1 LRRPGLLKNRP
12 LKWIKQDEI
21 TSLKWQ
27 IQVEEVARTAQSLA
41 PLQPGF
47 GLTENTSLDRQ
58 TRSKVTHARTQSELP
73 ANIKLSAQN
82 FVGFIKKSIQFK
94 EDSPLFEKD
103 SQSSEPEDSGV
114 NPTPPV
120 ESAASLRSKQESIES
135 RLGARPSSV
144 KKSTKG
150 GPKKSPLLEE
160 RFVLDLAKLHHP
172 FTGPVPPPDD
182 NPKTVPKKTEGL
194 LDWPPVPAPFESRT
208 EQKMINR
215 DSKPIDT
222 SKNQPLPPLISGSSN
237 KKEPANK
244 LKDQPGFPHVDPKIE
259 YVLNPERA
267 PKRAPLALKLE
278 ADDRLQKPSTK
289 VLKNLLTDFPPT
301 NRHSADAIE
310 ASKRF
315 VTTRELLDMNAD
327 LFDRTHQHSWQKID
341 CPDLSHP
348 FELFNVA
355 NKKSLTLADSKAA
368 HFDVIRKVEFV
379 EEPGMGLM
387 ALTFSEDATIRTW
400 KVLLQS
406 SEMAVLDSPQ
416 KAVSTILVPHH
427 SRYHPGLAEEDKLT
441 KELLP
446 PIWTYQTSKR
456 QIGRAT
462 SFLNMDGQKGIFP
475 RLKRGAIVRAHF
487 GSIFS
492 SCVSRPGDRP
502 VRIFSGDRLGSVNCF
517 SLESGLLKPVRTFR
531 TGSEPVWDIDLLDH
545 DLLVTSSPNKVKVY
559 RVSKASDR
567 REELLF
573 ENKTGLFGKLKTLDD
588 RTIIV
593 NTYDAATLAN
603 EFIGFDV
610 PTQSESFRIAS
621 SQQFCNAMAVI
632 PNMGILLS
640 ANEDK
645 TVSIYDTREHCQTNH
660 FNAHSDSVTSISVC
674 PDKNVFVTG
683 GADSSVRLWDLRS
696 LRIHNEIHAH
706 RRKFDDSI
714 FDVKFD
720 PAGRIIGSG
729 GAEGTLKIFQ
739 F

>member
-1 LRRPGLLKNRP
+1 MRWTHKKEIAILKR
-12 LKWIKQDEI
+12 
-21 TSLKWQ
+21 Q
-27 IQVEEVARTAQSLA
+27 IQREEIARTAQSLA

-47 GLTENTSLDRQ
+47 GLTDDAPLDRQ
-58 TRSKVTHARTQSELP
+58 ARSKPTHARTQSELP
-73 ANIKLSAQN
+73 ANIHLSAQN
-82 FVGFIKKSIQFK
+82 FVGSIKKGIHFK
-94 EDSPLFEKD
+94 DDSPLFEKD
-103 SQSSEPEDSGV
+103 SHSSEPEESGV

-120 ESAASLRSKQESIES
+120 ESAASLRSKPESTES
-135 RLGARPSSV
+135 RLGGRATSAQ
-144 KKSTKG
+144 KSLKLG
-150 GPKKSPLLEE
+150 AKKSPLLEE
-160 RFVLDLAKLHHP
+160 RFVLDLAKLHPP
-172 FTGPVPPPDD
+172 FASNLPPLDD
-182 NPKTVPKKTEGL
+182 NPRTLPKKTEGL

-208 EQKMINR
+208 EHKMINR
-215 DSKPIDT
+215 DSKPIDP
-222 SKNQPLPPLISGSSN
+222 SKNQPLLPPPGGSSH
-237 KKEPANK
+237 KKEPPGK
-244 LKDQPGFPHVDPKIE
+244 LRDQPGFPHVDPKVE
-259 YVLNPERA
+259 YVLNPEKA
-267 PKRAPLALKLE
+267 SKRVPLALKLD
-278 ADDRLQKPSTK
+278 ADTRLHKPSSK
-289 VLKNLLTDFPPT
+289 VLENLLTDFPPT

-327 LFDRTHQHSWQKID
+327 LFDRTHQHAWQKID

-355 NKKSLTLADSKAA
+355 NKKALTLADSKAA
-368 HFDVIRKVEFV
+368 HFDVIRKVEFIDD
-379 EEPGMGLM
+379 PGTGLM

-406 SEMAVLDSPQ
+406 SDLPVLDSPQ
-416 KAVSTILVPHH
+416 KAGSTILVPHH
-427 SRYHPGLAEEDKLT
+427 SRQLPGNSGEEQGGKDIF
-441 KELLP
+441 P
-446 PIWTYQTSKR
+446 PVWTYQTSKR

-462 SFLNMDGQKGIFP
+462 SFLNMDGQKGIYP
-475 RLKRGAIVRAHF
+475 RLKRGAIVRAHH

-502 VRIFSGDRLGSVNCF
+502 VRVFSGDRLGNVNCF
-517 SLESGLLKPVRTFR
+517 SLEGGQLRPLRTFR
-531 TGSEPVWDIDLLDH
+531 TGSEPVWAVDLLDP
-545 DLLVTSSPNKVKVY
+545 DLLVTSSPNKVKVF
-559 RVSKASDR
+559 RVSKGSDR
-567 REELLF
+567 REEVLF
-573 ENKTGLFGKLKTLDD
+573 ENKTGLFGTLKSLDD
-588 RTIIV
+588 RCVIV
-593 NTYDAATLAN
+593 NSYDAGTQAN

-610 PTQSESFRIAS
+610 ATQSESFRVSS
-621 SQQFCNAMAVI
+621 SQKFCNAMAVVPSI
-632 PNMGILLS
+632 GILLS

-645 TVSIYDTREHCQTNH
+645 TVSIYDAREHCQTNH

-674 PDKNVFVTG
+674 PDKNVFATG